1 MIAFYPHVR
10 IEKYVV
16 MPNHIHLLI
25 AIQQGP
31 SGASRTPPPTSA
43 RASQVIPMF
52 ISTLKRLT
60 NKTAGHALWQRGY
73 YDHIIRS
80 PDDYNTIWHYI
91 DTNPAKWAQ
100 DTRYVTDFPDPVRR
114 PDRCTNKEVTQMS
127 RYFTKTLAALEP
139 YTPGEQLKLPDL
151 VKLNANENPYPPA
164 PGVAAAVAAAVILC
178 VACASGALQATVA
191 AFSALFG
198 ISSPAQTQVIQDRAQ
213 VIQTSDTDNGVTVSM
228 ESVMGDAHN
237 AQILFSIRRTDGQPL
252 LPQRPDLSWLIN
264 QDHALLFEE
273 DSTLNMFTPAED
285 DQPDRYLL
293 SSALHFV
300 PFEATDSV
308 LYFLFSVSSPNYPLP
323 SGGMSLTL
331 RNLCS
336 YGPVSGKDEK
346 GSIPLVE
353 GTWDL
358 SFHLEYDTSTL
369 SLPTGQTFHHGPLTG
384 TVEEIRLSPISIYL
398 SFRYTFEE
406 ETLAAGYDPG
416 ATELSKEAWLEEQ
429 KREWFSNLPLYVT
442 FPDGTTQDIQQDT
455 VDLGGFSQGS
465 VYTLSGARQTV
476 LPLDSIASF
485 HLGDLTIPL
494 PD

>member
-1 MIAFYPHVR
+1 MKTYRDQMHGLQFTPEQKAAMVDA
-10 IEKYVV
+10 
-16 MPNHIHLLI
+16 LL
-25 AIQQGP
+25 A
-31 SGASRTPPPTSA
+31 
-43 RASQVIPMF
+43 ASQAP
-52 ISTLKRLT
+52 
-60 NKTAGHALWQRGY
+60 HQ
-73 YDHIIRS
+73 
-80 PDDYNTIWHYI
+80 
-91 DTNPAKWAQ
+91 
-100 DTRYVTDFPDPVRR
+100 RR
-114 PDRCTNKEVTQMS
+114 PQPRK
-127 RYFTKTLAALEP
+127 AL
-139 YTPGEQLKLPDL
+139 LF
-151 VKLNANENPYPPA
+151 
-164 PGVAAAVAAAVILC
+164 AAVAAAVILC

-237 AQILFSIRRTDGQPL
+237 AQILFSIRRTDGQ
-252 LPQRPDLSWLIN
+252 
-264 QDHALLFEE
+264 
-273 DSTLNMFTPAED
+273 
-285 DQPDRYLL
+285 
-293 SSALHFV
+293 
-300 PFEATDSV
+300 
-308 LYFLFSVSSPNYPLP
+308 PLP

-465 VYTLSGARQTV
+465 VYTLSGALQTV

>member
-1 MIAFYPHVR
+1 MKTYRDQMHGLQFTPEQKAAMVDALLAASQAPHQR
-10 IEKYVV
+10 RPQPRKA
-16 MPNHIHLLI
+16 LLI
-25 AIQQGP
+25 
-31 SGASRTPPPTSA
+31 
-43 RASQVIPMF
+43 
-52 ISTLKRLT
+52 
-60 NKTAGHALWQRGY
+60 
-73 YDHIIRS
+73 
-80 PDDYNTIWHYI
+80 
-91 DTNPAKWAQ
+91 
-100 DTRYVTDFPDPVRR
+100 
-114 PDRCTNKEVTQMS
+114 
-127 RYFTKTLAALEP
+127 
-139 YTPGEQLKLPDL
+139 
-151 VKLNANENPYPPA
+151 
-164 PGVAAAVAAAVILC
+164 AAVAAAVILC
-178 VACASGALQATVA
+178 VACA
-191 AFSALFG
+191 
-198 ISSPAQTQVIQDRAQ
+198 VIQDRAQ

-465 VYTLSGARQTV
+465 VYTLSGALQTV

>member
-1 MIAFYPHVR
+1 MKTYRDQMHGLQFTPEQKAAMVDALLAASQAPHQR
-10 IEKYVV
+10 HPQPRKA
-16 MPNHIHLLI
+16 LLI
-25 AIQQGP
+25 
-31 SGASRTPPPTSA
+31 
-43 RASQVIPMF
+43 
-52 ISTLKRLT
+52 
-60 NKTAGHALWQRGY
+60 
-73 YDHIIRS
+73 
-80 PDDYNTIWHYI
+80 
-91 DTNPAKWAQ
+91 
-100 DTRYVTDFPDPVRR
+100 
-114 PDRCTNKEVTQMS
+114 
-127 RYFTKTLAALEP
+127 
-139 YTPGEQLKLPDL
+139 
-151 VKLNANENPYPPA
+151 
-164 PGVAAAVAAAVILC
+164 AAVAAAVILC

-346 GSIPLVE
+346 GSIPL
-353 GTWDL
+353 
-358 SFHLEYDTSTL
+358 
-369 SLPTGQTFHHGPLTG
+369 
-384 TVEEIRLSPISIYL
+384 
-398 SFRYTFEE
+398 
-406 ETLAAGYDPG
+406 
-416 ATELSKEAWLEEQ
+416 
-429 KREWFSNLPLYVT
+429 WFSTLPLYVT

-465 VYTLSGARQTV
+465 VYTLSGALQTV

>member
-1 MIAFYPHVR
+1 MKTYRDQMHGLQFTPEQKAAMVDALLAASQAPHQR
-10 IEKYVV
+10 RPQPRKA
-16 MPNHIHLLI
+16 LLI
-25 AIQQGP
+25 
-31 SGASRTPPPTSA
+31 
-43 RASQVIPMF
+43 
-52 ISTLKRLT
+52 
-60 NKTAGHALWQRGY
+60 
-73 YDHIIRS
+73 
-80 PDDYNTIWHYI
+80 
-91 DTNPAKWAQ
+91 
-100 DTRYVTDFPDPVRR
+100 
-114 PDRCTNKEVTQMS
+114 
-127 RYFTKTLAALEP
+127 
-139 YTPGEQLKLPDL
+139 
-151 VKLNANENPYPPA
+151 
-164 PGVAAAVAAAVILC
+164 AAVAAAVILC

-406 ETLAAGYDPG
+406 ETLTPAPPNCPKRRGWRSRSGNGSAPSLSTLPSPMGPPKTSSRTPLTWAVSPRAASTPSP
-416 ATELSKEAWLEEQ
+416 APSRPSFLWIPS
-429 KREWFSNLPLYVT
+429 PV
-442 FPDGTTQDIQQDT
+442 
-455 VDLGGFSQGS
+455 
-465 VYTLSGARQTV
+465 
-476 LPLDSIASF
+476 SIW
-485 HLGDLTIPL
+485 GI
-494 PD
+494 

>member
-1 MIAFYPHVR
+1 MKTYRDQMHGLQFTPEQKAAMVDALLAASQAPHQR
-10 IEKYVV
+10 RPQPRKA
-16 MPNHIHLLI
+16 LLI
-25 AIQQGP
+25 
-31 SGASRTPPPTSA
+31 
-43 RASQVIPMF
+43 
-52 ISTLKRLT
+52 
-60 NKTAGHALWQRGY
+60 
-73 YDHIIRS
+73 
-80 PDDYNTIWHYI
+80 
-91 DTNPAKWAQ
+91 
-100 DTRYVTDFPDPVRR
+100 
-114 PDRCTNKEVTQMS
+114 
-127 RYFTKTLAALEP
+127 
-139 YTPGEQLKLPDL
+139 
-151 VKLNANENPYPPA
+151 
-164 PGVAAAVAAAVILC
+164 AAVAAAVILC

-237 AQILFSIRRTDGQPL
+237 AQLLFSIRRTDGQPL

-384 TVEEIRLSPISIYL
+384 TVEEIRLSPVSIYL

-455 VDLGGFSQGS
+455 VDLGGLSQGS
-465 VYTLSGARQTV
+465 VCTLSGALQTV

-485 HLGDLTIPL
+485 HLGDLAIPL

>member
-1 MIAFYPHVR
+1 M
-10 IEKYVV
+10 
-16 MPNHIHLLI
+16 
-25 AIQQGP
+25 
-31 SGASRTPPPTSA
+31 
-43 RASQVIPMF
+43 
-52 ISTLKRLT
+52 
-60 NKTAGHALWQRGY
+60 
-73 YDHIIRS
+73 
-80 PDDYNTIWHYI
+80 
-91 DTNPAKWAQ
+91 
-100 DTRYVTDFPDPVRR
+100 
-114 PDRCTNKEVTQMS
+114 
-127 RYFTKTLAALEP
+127 
-139 YTPGEQLKLPDL
+139 
-151 VKLNANENPYPPA
+151 
-164 PGVAAAVAAAVILC
+164 
-178 VACASGALQATVA
+178 
-191 AFSALFG
+191 
-198 ISSPAQTQVIQDRAQ
+198 
-213 VIQTSDTDNGVTVSM
+213 
-228 ESVMGDAHN
+228 
-237 AQILFSIRRTDGQPL
+237 
-252 LPQRPDLSWLIN
+252 
-264 QDHALLFEE
+264 FEE

-442 FPDGTTQDIQQDT
+442 FPDGTAQDIQQDT

-465 VYTLSGARQTV
+465 VYTLSGALQTV

>member
-1 MIAFYPHVR
+1 MKTYRDQMHGLQF
-10 IEKYVV
+10 
-16 MPNHIHLLI
+16 
-25 AIQQGP
+25 
-31 SGASRTPPPTSA
+31 TPE
-43 RASQVIPMF
+43 Q
-52 ISTLKRLT
+52 K
-60 NKTAGHALWQRGY
+60 
-73 YDHIIRS
+73 
-80 PDDYNTIWHYI
+80 
-91 DTNPAKWAQ
+91 
-100 DTRYVTDFPDPVRR
+100 
-114 PDRCTNKEVTQMS
+114 
-127 RYFTKTLAALEP
+127 AAMV
-139 YTPGEQLKLPDL
+139 D
-151 VKLNANENPYPPA
+151 
-164 PGVAAAVAAAVILC
+164 
-178 VACASGALQATVA
+178 ALQATVA

-465 VYTLSGARQTV
+465 VYTLSGALQTV

>member
-1 MIAFYPHVR
+1 MR
-10 IEKYVV
+10 R
-16 MPNHIHLLI
+16 LCLR
-25 AIQQGP
+25 GP
-31 SGASRTPPPTSA
+31 SGHGGG
-43 RASQVIPMF
+43 
-52 ISTLKRLT
+52 L
-60 NKTAGHALWQRGY
+60 
-73 YDHIIRS
+73 
-80 PDDYNTIWHYI
+80 
-91 DTNPAKWAQ
+91 
-100 DTRYVTDFPDPVRR
+100 
-114 PDRCTNKEVTQMS
+114 
-127 RYFTKTLAALEP
+127 
-139 YTPGEQLKLPDL
+139 
-151 VKLNANENPYPPA
+151 
-164 PGVAAAVAAAVILC
+164 
-178 VACASGALQATVA
+178 
-191 AFSALFG
+191 SALFG

-429 KREWFSNLPLYVT
+429 KREWFSTLPLYVT

-465 VYTLSGARQTV
+465 VYTLSGALQTV

>member
-1 MIAFYPHVR
+1 MKTYRDQMHGLQFTPEQKAAMVDA
-10 IEKYVV
+10 
-16 MPNHIHLLI
+16 LL
-25 AIQQGP
+25 A
-31 SGASRTPPPTSA
+31 
-43 RASQVIPMF
+43 ASQAP
-52 ISTLKRLT
+52 
-60 NKTAGHALWQRGY
+60 HQ
-73 YDHIIRS
+73 
-80 PDDYNTIWHYI
+80 
-91 DTNPAKWAQ
+91 
-100 DTRYVTDFPDPVRR
+100 RR
-114 PDRCTNKEVTQMS
+114 PQPRK
-127 RYFTKTLAALEP
+127 AL
-139 YTPGEQLKLPDL
+139 LF
-151 VKLNANENPYPPA
+151 
-164 PGVAAAVAAAVILC
+164 AAVAAAVILC

-398 SFRYTFEE
+398 SFRSTSEE

-465 VYTLSGARQTV
+465 VYTLSGALQTV

>member
-1 MIAFYPHVR
+1 MRPPLERQEAERLVETYSDLVLRLSYSYLNQTQDAQDICQTVFLKLLERAPDFVSSDH
-10 IEKYVV
+10 EK
-16 MPNHIHLLI
+16 
-25 AIQQGP
+25 A
-31 SGASRTPPPTSA
+31 
-43 RASQVIPMF
+43 
-52 ISTLKRLT
+52 
-60 NKTAGHALWQRGY
+60 W
-73 YDHIIRS
+73 IIRTTA
-80 PDDYNTIWHYI
+80 NT
-91 DTNPAKWAQ
+91 
-100 DTRYVTDFPDPVRR
+100 
-114 PDRCTNKEVTQMS
+114 C
-127 RYFTKTLAALEP
+127 
-139 YTPGEQLKLPDL
+139 
-151 VKLNANENPYPPA
+151 
-164 PGVAAAVAAAVILC
+164 
-178 VACASGALQATVA
+178 
-191 AFSALFG
+191 
-198 ISSPAQTQVIQDRAQ
+198 
-213 VIQTSDTDNGVTVSM
+213 
-228 ESVMGDAHN
+228 
-237 AQILFSIRRTDGQPL
+237 
-252 LPQRPDLSWLIN
+252 
-264 QDHALLFEE
+264 
-273 DSTLNMFTPAED
+273 
-285 DQPDRYLL
+285 
-293 SSALHFV
+293 
-300 PFEATDSV
+300 

-465 VYTLSGARQTV
+465 VYTLSGALQTV

>member
-1 MIAFYPHVR
+1 MR
-10 IEKYVV
+10 
-16 MPNHIHLLI
+16 
-25 AIQQGP
+25 
-31 SGASRTPPPTSA
+31 PPLERQEA
-43 RASQVIPMF
+43 E
-52 ISTLKRLT
+52 RLVET
-60 NKTAGHALWQRGY
+60 YSDLVLRLSYSYLNQTQ
-73 YDHIIRS
+73 D
-80 PDDYNTIWHYI
+80 
-91 DTNPAKWAQ
+91 AQ
-100 DTRYVTDFPDPVRR
+100 DICQTVF
-114 PDRCTNKEVTQMS
+114 
-127 RYFTKTLAALEP
+127 
-139 YTPGEQLKLPDL
+139 LKLL
-151 VKLNANENPYPPA
+151 ERA
-164 PGVAAAVAAAVILC
+164 P
-178 VACASGALQATVA
+178 VA

-465 VYTLSGARQTV
+465 VYTLSGALQTV